1 VKILEVTGD
10 RVDNKSKLEVIK
22 QEEEIIQREKAELE
36 KVVQQE
42 KILKAK
48 AGVEVVIIFCVLFH
62 SAFSFPMNL
71 AVQLSKIILSW
82 VIC

>member
-36 KVVQQE
+36 KAEQAE
-42 KILKAK
+42 KLKKAK
-48 AGVEVVIIFCVLFH
+48 AVAEVIYII
-62 SAFSFPMNL
+62 
-71 AVQLSKIILSW
+71 
-82 VIC
+82 